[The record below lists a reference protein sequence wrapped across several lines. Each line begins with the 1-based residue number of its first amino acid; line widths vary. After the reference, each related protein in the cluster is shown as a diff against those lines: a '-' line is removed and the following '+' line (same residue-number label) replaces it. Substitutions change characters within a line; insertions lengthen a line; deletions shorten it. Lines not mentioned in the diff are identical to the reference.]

1 MKEKLKTI
9 KTIHMAL
16 VLGMTVA
23 YFVLGNLHTL
33 DFLKIPKIDA
43 SIVIYLAMPIASIL
57 LGNFLYKK
65 MLKNADNNLP
75 LEEKM
80 GHYQTASLVRWSLI
94 EGAAFFILFVKMELL
109 IIGLFLIVYMFFL
122 KPSEE
127 AMKRDFQMV
136 GK

>member
-1 MKEKLKTI
+1 MKEKLKTL

-16 VLGMTVA
+16 VLGITVA

-33 DFLKIPKIDA
+33 DFLKFPKME
-43 SIVIYLAMPIASIL
+43 SSMVIYLMMPIASIL

-65 MLKNADNNLP
+65 MLKNAGNNLP
-75 LEEKM
+75 LEEKIV
-80 GHYQTASLVRWSLI
+80 HYQTASLVRWSLI
-94 EGAAFFILFVKMELL
+94 EGATFFILFVENELL
-109 IIGLFLIVYMFFL
+109 IIGLFLILYMVSL

-127 AMKRDFQMV
+127 GMKRDFQMV